1 MQASADK
8 TEMRIG
14 RDELKF
20 KLSSEREGNV
30 YVFGH
35 SSDGTLALLVP
46 NARSGTVRVK
56 KGQAWRFPTGDG
68 FYLPADEPLGTSYV
82 LVMVSAQQRNFD
94 ALRPRAENLVR
105 FFPTG
110 EQVQALAAA
119 HAGPGSVLAGQPLC
133 PAQAVCD
140 GAYGAALLRVETVK

>member
-1 MQASADK
+1 
-8 TEMRIG
+8 MRVG

-20 KLSSEREGNV
+20 KLNSEREGYV

-46 NARSGTVRVK
+46 NARSGTVRLK
-56 KGQAWRFPTGDG
+56 KGQTWRFPTGDG
-68 FYLPADEPLGTSYV
+68 FYLPADEPLGTSVV
-82 LVMVSAQQRNFD
+82 LLMVSAQQRNFD

-110 EQVQALAAA
+110 AQAQALAAA
-119 HAGPGSVLAGQPLC
+119 HSGPGSVLSGKALC
-133 PAQAVCD
+133 PAKTVCAD
-140 GAYGAALLRVETVK
+140 EYGAALLRVETVK